1 MKQSISRHGP
11 LAGRP
16 MVESKI
22 LLLIFDGLGD
32 RPVTELGHKTPLEAA
47 PKPTL
52 DWFAANGINGL
63 LDPIGPGIRPG
74 SDTSHLA
81 LLGYDPFDVYTGRGP
96 FEAAGVGIPVQR
108 GDIAFRA
115 NFVTVDE
122 DRRVLDRRAG
132 RIREGTEELAKA
144 LDGLKLGRVTAHVR
158 AGTEHRAALVLRG
171 KGLAPDVSDTD
182 PHDVGVP
189 IAEAKGTSP
198 KGRTTA
204 KAVNAFTKRAQ
215 ELLKDHPV
223 NRARIEG
230 GKPPANLVVLRGAG
244 VVPHLE
250 PFGERYGLRA
260 AGIAGVALIKGMCRA
275 LGIEVLEV
283 KGATGGL
290 DTDVIAK
297 ADAALDALATYDF
310 VVVNVKA
317 PDLCG
322 HDGHASA
329 KVAVIERLDRM
340 MAHLKSRLPAEVV
353 LGLTA
358 DHSTPVALKDHSGD
372 PVPVTLFAEGAR
384 VDDVSRFDEHSVGQ
398 GALGRIRGQDL
409 MPILLDM
416 AGRSAKFG
424 A

>member
-1 MKQSISRHGP
+1 M
-11 LAGRP
+11 
-16 MVESKI
+16 
-22 LLLIFDGLGD
+22 
-32 RPVTELGHKTPLEAA
+32 
-47 PKPTL
+47 
-52 DWFAANGINGL
+52 
-63 LDPIGPGIRPG
+63 
-74 SDTSHLA
+74 
-81 LLGYDPFDVYTGRGP
+81 
-96 FEAAGVGIPVQR
+96 
-108 GDIAFRA
+108 
-115 NFVTVDE
+115 
-122 DRRVLDRRAG
+122 
-132 RIREGTEELAKA
+132 
-144 LDGLKLGRVTAHVR
+144 
-158 AGTEHRAALVLRG
+158 
-171 KGLAPDVSDTD
+171 
-182 PHDVGVP
+182 
-189 IAEAKGTSP
+189 
-198 KGRTTA
+198 
-204 KAVNAFTKRAQ
+204 
-215 ELLKDHPV
+215 
-223 NRARIEG
+223 
-230 GKPPANLVVLRGAG
+230 
-244 VVPHLE
+244 
-250 PFGERYGLRA
+250 
-260 AGIAGVALIKGMCRA
+260 ALIKGMCRA